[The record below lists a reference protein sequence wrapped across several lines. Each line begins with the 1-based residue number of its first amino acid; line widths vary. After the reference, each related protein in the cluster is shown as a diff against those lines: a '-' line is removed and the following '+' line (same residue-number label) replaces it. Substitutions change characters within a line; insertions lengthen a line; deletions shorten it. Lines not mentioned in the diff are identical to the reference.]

1 VLVNI
6 HLSRVCLV
14 PQRRHFA
21 RIFILASLFIL
32 SPLTNLFSQ
41 NNPFKIDDGLYA
53 YYSKCFDNIKSNN
66 VLSMADTLFNMSK
79 KKGDVKAQCL
89 ALNLKGEHYYYVWDI
104 DNLLIEKE
112 RIGNFAKKT
121 PYTQYVFSIW
131 NRVINYYLSA
141 GSMSKAMDEMRAY
154 QKEALR
160 LNDRYGIGNSYKKIS
175 DTYIALDN
183 YSLALEELQK
193 GAEYFKSHNLSVELD
208 NIYAS
213 MGNVYLLSGKPEQ
226 SIKYYNEALSTTP
239 VETTK
244 GPYYLALARANLQ
257 LNNLV
262 ETERYMNLA
271 QEWEK
276 HHKMT
281 VLNNSVKFKLYCEYY
296 IKSGELN
303 KALQYTDSIPELNA
317 YKYKTEIYEKLGDY
331 KNAYLIYCKFAE
343 QEKNKINENSRRS
356 LSEYTAMYDK
366 ERIENEKNMLALKN
380 SQLAFEQLKTR
391 DMLLA
396 AEKAG
401 NLLALSNTKLE
412 LKNKNLA
419 LQTQNA
425 EVERQKAD
433 ASRQRAI
440 SANARQHARNIRR
453 FSAIMTLFFIL
464 LSGAAFAYAS
474 QRQRATTKLK
484 GEVEKV
490 KKAREEADRAREV
503 AEKSQKEA
511 ENANRMKS
519 LFIQNMSH
527 EIRTPLNAII
537 GFTDL
542 LNDPSSELDSA
553 DKEQFRGLIHNNGN
567 LLTTLIND
575 ILDLS
580 KLESGTYDMHIE
592 SLNALNLCKNA
603 VASVQNRVK
612 KDVKLVFENPE
623 EDVVFESDP
632 QRVLQV
638 LTNLLTNACK
648 CTENGSIKLA
658 YRKIDNN
665 ISFSVTDTG
674 CGVPKESAE
683 KIFDRFEK
691 LDKFRQ
697 GTGLGLNICR
707 QIATLLKGKI
717 YVDTSY
723 TGGAR
728 FIFEQPIHQAT

>member
-6 HLSRVCLV
+6 HLSRVCFV

-21 RIFILASLFIL
+21 RIFILASFFVFI
-32 SPLTNLFSQ
+32 PLTNLFCQ
-41 NNPFKIDDGLYA
+41 TNPFKIDDGLYA
-53 YYSKCFDNIKSNN
+53 YYSKCFDNIKSDR
-66 VLSMADTLFNMSK
+66 VLQMADTLFNMSK
-79 KKGDVKAQCL
+79 KKKDVKAQCL

-104 DNLLIEKE
+104 DNLLKEKE
-112 RIGNFAKKT
+112 KIGNFARKT

-131 NRVINYYLSA
+131 NRVINYYLSS

-183 YSLALEELQK
+183 YDLALEELQK
-193 GAEYFKSHNLSVELD
+193 GAEYFKAHNLSVELD

-213 MGNVYLLSGKPEQ
+213 MGNVYLLSGKPEL
-226 SIKYYNEALSTTP
+226 SIKYYNEALSITP
-239 VETTK
+239 VESTK

-257 LNNLV
+257 QNNLI
-262 ETERYMNLA
+262 ETERYMKLA

-296 IKSGELN
+296 IKDGELN

-317 YKYKTEIYEKLGDY
+317 YKYKTEIYEKMGDY
-331 KNAYLIYCKFAE
+331 KNAYLLYCRYAE

-366 ERIENEKNMLALKN
+366 ERVENEKNALALKN
-380 SQLAFEQLKTR
+380 SQLALEQLKTK

-419 LQTQNA
+419 LKTQKA
-425 EVERQKAD
+425 EVEKQKAD

-453 FSAIMTLFFIL
+453 FSAILILFFIM

-474 QRQRATTKLK
+474 QRQRAAVKLK
-484 GEVEKV
+484 GEVDKV
-490 KKAREEADRAREV
+490 KRAREEADRAREA

-511 ENANRMKS
+511 EDANKMKS

-542 LNDPSSELDSA
+542 MNDSSSQLDSA
-553 DKEQFRGLIHNNGN
+553 DKEQFRRLIHDNGN

-580 KLESGTYDMHIE
+580 KLESGTYDIHIE
-592 SLNALNLCKNA
+592 SLSALNVCKNA
-603 VASVQNRVK
+603 VASVQSRVK
-612 KDVKLVFENPE
+612 KNVKLIFDPAAGNIAF
-623 EDVVFESDP
+623 DSDP

-648 CTENGSIKLA
+648 CTDNGSITLSYK
-658 YRKIDNN
+658 KIDDN

-674 CGVPKESAE
+674 CGVPAEDAE
-683 KIFDRFEK
+683 KIFERFEK

-728 FIFEQPIHQAT
+728 FIFEQPIHQAS

>member
-1 VLVNI
+1 MLASV
-6 HLSRVCLV
+6 HLSRVCFV
-14 PQRRHFA
+14 PQRGYFA
-21 RIFILASLFIL
+21 RIFILASFFVLMPF
-32 SPLTNLFSQ
+32 TNLFCQ
-41 NNPFKIDDGLYA
+41 TNPFKIDNELYV
-53 YYSKCFDNIKSNN
+53 YYSKCFNNIKSER
-66 VLSMADTLFNMSK
+66 VLLMADTLFNMSK

-89 ALNLKGEHYYYVWDI
+89 ALNLKGEHYYYAWDI
-104 DNLLIEKE
+104 DNLLIQKEK
-112 RIGNFAKKT
+112 IGNFAKKT

-141 GSMSKAMDEMRAY
+141 GLMSKAMDEMRAY
-154 QKEALR
+154 QKEALL

-193 GAEYFKSHNLSVELD
+193 GAEYFQSHNLSVELD

-213 MGNVYLLSGKPEQ
+213 MGNVYLLSNRPEE
-226 SIKYYNEALSTTP
+226 SIKYYKEALAITP
-239 VETTK
+239 METTK

-257 LNNLV
+257 LNNLI
-262 ETERYMNLA
+262 ETERYMKLA

-276 HHKMT
+276 HYKMT
-281 VLNNSVKFKLYCEYY
+281 VLNSSVKFKLYCEYY
-296 IKSGELN
+296 IKNGELN
-303 KALQYTDSIPELNA
+303 KALQFTDSIPELNA
-317 YKYKTEIYEKLGDY
+317 YKYKTEIYEKMGDY
-331 KNAYLIYCKFAE
+331 KNAYLIYCKFAG

-396 AEKAG
+396 AEKEG

-412 LKNKNLA
+412 LKNKDLA

-425 EVERQKAD
+425 EVEKQKAD

-453 FSAIMTLFFIL
+453 FSAIITLFFIL
-464 LSGAAFAYAS
+464 LSGAAFAYAV
-474 QRQRATTKLK
+474 QRQRAAKKLK
-484 GEVEKV
+484 EEVEKV
-490 KKAREEADRAREV
+490 KRAREEADKARAV
-503 AEKSQKEA
+503 AEKSQREA
-511 ENANRMKS
+511 ENANKMKS

-542 LNDPSSELDSA
+542 LNESDDELDKSE
-553 DKEQFRGLIHNNGN
+553 KEQFRGLIHDNGS

-580 KLESGTYDMHIE
+580 KLESGTYDIHIE
-592 SLNALNLCKNA
+592 TLNAQNVCKNA

-612 KDVKLVFENPE
+612 KDVKLVFDNLE

-648 CTENGSIKLA
+648 CTEKGSIKLA
-658 YRKIDNN
+658 YRKIDSN

-674 CGVPKESAE
+674 CGIPADDAE
-683 KIFDRFEK
+683 RVFDRFEK
-691 LDKFRQ
+691 LDRFKQ